1 MEVKEKELVEL
12 KGIKPEFEKTKTKV
26 VSLENE
32 LNEFREKI
40 AEIMK
45 EKDAVKAELETER
58 EEKNEVCILQR
69 PIILCDT
76 KSRVACDMKIVFKL
90 GICLTILRTELIGF
104 L

>member
-32 LNEFREKI
+32 LNELREKI

-58 EEKNEVCILQR
+58 EEKNEVCILER

-76 KSRVACDMKIVFKL
+76 NSRVSYDM
-90 GICLTILRTELIGF
+90 
-104 L
+104 